1 MNDLLFPALLKF
13 WRGRHGQSQL
23 DLALSAGVS
32 ARHISFLEAGRAA
45 PSIDMVL
52 RLMAALDV
60 PLRHQNEA
68 LRAAGFAPRFPEPE
82 LGAISPAID
91 WAIERMVRQQEPYP
105 LTVLAA
111 DYRIVKMNNPASSL
125 FAHFVQDRARA
136 IGSLDMFSL
145 LFDPGLAKPFVMGW
159 DQLAGKMLARLHREM
174 LQGGGDSRLSSLLDR
189 ALRYPGV
196 NAQWRRPDLSTQIDS
211 TLEVWLQR
219 DDTRVGFMTTV
230 TAFSA
235 PRSVTLE
242 ELRIESYFPLDEATR
257 MVCER
262 WAEAAPASSHAS
274 GTEGAQAR

>member
-23 DLALSAGVS
+23 DLALDAGVS

-91 WAIERMVRQQEPYP
+91 GAIERMLRQQEPYP

-111 DYRIVKMNNPASSL
+111 DYRIVKRNYAASRL
-125 FAHFVQDRARA
+125 FAHFVRDPELAGEA
-136 IGSLDMFSL
+136 LDMFSL
-145 LFDPGLAKPFVMGW
+145 LFDPGLARPFVMGW
-159 DQLAGKMLARLHREM
+159 EQLAGKMLARLHREM
-174 LQGGGDSRLSSLLDR
+174 LHGGGDSRLASLLDR
-189 ALRYPGV
+189 AMRYPGV
-196 NAQWRRPDLSTQIDS
+196 NAQWRQPDLSTSIDS

-219 DDTRVGFMTTV
+219 DDMRVGFMTTITV
-230 TAFSA
+230 FSA
-235 PRSVTLE
+235 PRLVTLE

-257 MVCER
+257 LTCER
-262 WAEAAPASSHAS
+262 WAEAEPASSRACGAS
-274 GTEGAQAR
+274 AVAR